1 MYAVSK
7 WASIRNGVTYK
18 KRYAAQRAIKQ
29 LQDCANKTSNSADTL
44 KYVYDYLV
52 NTYNLTTSDLTAS
65 HIHEVL
71 TNQGLS
77 EAVIEQC
84 QYAQYAP
91 VNANQGNSL
100 AQQAIDIIEKL
111 ETENKKSHK

>member
-1 MYAVSK
+1 M
-7 WASIRNGVTYK
+7 TYK
-18 KRYAAQRAIKQ
+18 KRYAAQQAIKQ
-29 LQDCANKTSNSADTL
+29 LQDCANKTNNSADTL

-77 EAVIEQC
+77 EAVINKVNQLIEQC